1 MSLKTILYLA
11 KNLIVAVVICMAV
24 YSSISFKG
32 FTFSG
37 LFMLFV
43 GASYIFIPLMAF
55 IRKRKVDVEADGIAL
70 ITVLLFGT
78 ASYYYATGDFSLLFV
93 AIIAYVILNM
103 LLVVQIRRV
112 REKTAGEGRR
122 SIMLTLMSVL
132 FVILI
137 LVTPF
142 VVNSKVSFVRIAVYA
157 VFMALPLY
165 YFGKMLLLTKEE
177 WKNVVAEDVLIG
189 QSVSTALLI
198 LSIGGLDEVSDEMP
212 GSLLPASLLIAVYA
226 VDIIKSSTVNKN

>member
-32 FTFSG
+32 FTLGG
-37 LFMLFV
+37 LLMLFV
-43 GASYIFIPLMAF
+43 GASYVFIPLMAS
-55 IRKRKVDVEADGIAL
+55 IRKRKAEVEADGIAL
-70 ITVLLFGT
+70 MAVLLFGM

-93 AIIAYVILNM
+93 AVIAYVILNM
-103 LLVVQIRRV
+103 LLVIKIRRV
-112 REKTAGEGRR
+112 REKTVGEARR
-122 SIMLTLMSVL
+122 SIMLTLMSAL

-142 VVNSKVSFVRIAVYA
+142 VVNSEVSFVRIAVYA
-157 VFMALPLY
+157 VFMALPLF

-198 LSIGGLDEVSDEMP
+198 LGIGGFDEIRNEIP

-226 VDIIKSSTVNKN
+226 VDIIKSSAVNKN